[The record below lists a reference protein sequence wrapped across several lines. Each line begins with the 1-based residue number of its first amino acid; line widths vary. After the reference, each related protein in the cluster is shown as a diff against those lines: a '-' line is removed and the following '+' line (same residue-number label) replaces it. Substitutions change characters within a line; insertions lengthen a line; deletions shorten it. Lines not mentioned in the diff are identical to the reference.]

1 MGWLLIYTCWGGSQI
16 SDNLL
21 IIFQLGC
28 NGADCRWVAKI
39 TRAWLRGSCFRKKKI
54 IKKKSFSPFLKK
66 KKERKKILTL
76 TRSGSSNPSE
86 NWSTLF
92 HPTCESHLPSN
103 LPHAKRFLCFA
114 SCFLRRERERKKTSS
129 HTSDL
134 CVLNWKEIVR
144 GGRGGFSSSL
154 CPNPPRSSPA
164 PRLGEDPWWHPHVI
178 LLEVTS
184 CDVSFKCM
192 RP

>member
-39 TRAWLRGSCFRKKKI
+39 TRAWLRGSCFRKKK
-54 IKKKSFSPFLKK
+54 KKFILPLLKK
-66 KKERKKILTL
+66 KRREKKTLTL
-76 TRSGSSNPSE
+76 TRSGSSNPSK
-86 NWSTLF
+86 NWSTLL

-114 SCFLRRERERKKTSS
+114 SCFLRRERERKKPSP

-144 GGRGGFSSSL
+144 GGGGLLFLSLPQPTALQPGASARG
-154 CPNPPRSSPA
+154 RSMVASPCHSA
-164 PRLGEDPWWHPHVI
+164 RSD
-178 LLEVTS
+178 
-184 CDVSFKCM
+184 FM
-192 RP
+192 

>member
-39 TRAWLRGSCFRKKKI
+39 TRARLRGSRFRKKKFI
-54 IKKKSFSPFLKK
+54 LPLLKK
-66 KKERKKILTL
+66 KNKKQKILTL
-76 TRSGSSNPSE
+76 TPSGSSNPSE

-114 SCFLRRERERKKTSS
+114 SCFLRRERERGEKKPSS

-134 CVLNWKEIVR
+134 SVLNWKEIVR
-144 GGRGGFSSSL
+144 GGGGGLLFLSLPQPTALQPGAWARG
-154 CPNPPRSSPA
+154 RSMVASPCHPA
-164 PRLGEDPWWHPHVI
+164 PSD
-178 LLEVTS
+178 
-184 CDVSFKCM
+184 FM
-192 RP
+192 